1 MTEKIE
7 EKHESNPK
15 LKKKTS
21 LGLDENVEGAL
32 AYLLGFITGIA
43 FLLLEKES
51 DFVRFHAMQST
62 IVFLGLFII
71 DVILRLIPFLGWLL
85 GILISLIGL
94 IVWIMGMIKAYQGE
108 LYKFPIVGD
117 IAEGQLEKMSI

>member
-1 MTEKIE
+1 MENVE
-7 EKHESNPK
+7 EG
-15 LKKKTS
+15 KKTS

-94 IVWIMGMIKAYQGE
+94 IVWIVGMIKAYQGE

-117 IAEGQLEKMSI
+117 IAEGQLEKMNI